1 MCVSNL
7 KKKQHNDTISIII
20 YSLYFLDILVLCIN
34 FQSLAFSYAEIHPN
48 QSLAFSYTDIRPKC
62 QVCIKYS
69 FYFLLLTYIVCGKVM
84 FFKQCFVMYEF
95 FVHNF

>member
-1 MCVSNL
+1 MIQFQLLLILFIV
-7 KKKQHNDTISIII
+7 
-20 YSLYFLDILVLCIN
+20 LDILVLHIN

-62 QVCIKYS
+62 QVSIRYS
-69 FYFLLLTYIVCGKVM
+69 FYLLLPTYVVCGKVM
-84 FFKQCFVMYEF
+84 FFKQCFVMYEL